1 MPPELIHPEHFVHV
15 RIIIGMVLGI
25 SISRLLVGVS
35 EFIQHPKAKRIYP
48 IHMGWVLYLFLTI
61 IHFWWYEF
69 SLVKVQVWSFQLY
82 FFLILYTC
90 VFALMASL
98 LFPSSLAEYKGF
110 EDYFQTR
117 RRSLYGLFVL
127 LQIMD
132 LIDTAIKGKLYFL
145 SLGIEYP
152 LQQLVLIA
160 LGIVAMV
167 VQSKRY
173 QAIFVFL
180 TLVYKGQWIFRLY
193 DILN

>member
-132 LIDTAIKGKLYFL
+132 LIDTAIKGKQYFL